1 MSIFLGYIAFVSVFM
16 AIGYV
21 VLIAIEKLIIF
32 SYQQL
37 KEFFF
42 PTPQIPEDVYEQI
55 CKEASDFVW
64 AKHRPWS
71 YDDMFAEYMCL
82 VNDMSIDKWNE
93 LYAKNKIRI

>member
-1 MSIFLGYIAFVSVFM
+1 MNIFLSYIVFVSVFM
-16 AIGYV
+16 AVGYI
-21 VLIAIEKLIIF
+21 VLITIEKLIIF

-71 YDDMFAEYMCL
+71 YDDTFAEYMCL
-82 VNDMSIDKWNE
+82 VNDMCIDKWNE
-93 LYAKNKIRI
+93 LYGDKIV

>member
-1 MSIFLGYIAFVSVFM
+1 MDIFLSYIASITAFM
-16 AIGYV
+16 AVGSI
-21 VLIAIEKLIIF
+21 VLYTVEKLIIF
-32 SYQQL
+32 LYEQL

-71 YDDMFAEYMCL
+71 YDDMFAEYMSV
-82 VNDMSIDKWNE
+82 VNDMCIEKWND
-93 LYAKNKIRI
+93 LYLKKK

>member
-1 MSIFLGYIAFVSVFM
+1 MSIFLGYIVFVSIFM

-32 SYQQL
+32 SYHQL

-64 AKHRPWS
+64 TKHRPWGE
-71 YDDMFAEYMCL
+71 DPMFAEYMCL
-82 VNDMSIDKWNE
+82 VNDMCIDKWNE
-93 LYAKNKIRI
+93 LYGVR